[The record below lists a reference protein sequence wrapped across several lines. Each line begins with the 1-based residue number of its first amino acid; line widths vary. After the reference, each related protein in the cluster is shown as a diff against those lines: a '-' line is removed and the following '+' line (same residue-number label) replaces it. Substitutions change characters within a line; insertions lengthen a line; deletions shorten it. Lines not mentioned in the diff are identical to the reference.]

1 MALMRE
7 PIILASA
14 SPTRAR
20 LLEAA
25 GVPFTVQPPDIDES
39 PLKQQAREANRA
51 AIECARDLAYAKAAV
66 VSMRYPEALV
76 IGADQLLAMSDEWFD
91 KPPDIVAA
99 HAQLR
104 RLRGR
109 THVLA
114 TAVCVLR
121 AGERLW
127 HAASMPELAM
137 RDFSDAVLDDYLAAE
152 GDRVLGSVGAYR
164 LESGG
169 IQLFSRMTGDH
180 FAVLGLPLIELLEF
194 LRSRGA
200 LLS

>member
-1 MALMRE
+1 MRE

-25 GVPFTVQPPDIDES
+25 GVPFTIQPPDIDES
-39 PLKQQAREANRA
+39 PLKLQARETGRV
-51 AIECARDLAYAKAAV
+51 AIECALDLARAKATA

-76 IGADQLLAMSDEWFD
+76 ISADQLLAAGDEWFD
-91 KPPDIVAA
+91 KPADIAA
-99 HAQLR
+99 ARAQLQ

-114 TAVCVLR
+114 TAVCVCH

-127 HAASMPELAM
+127 HAASMPEMTM
-137 RDFSDAVLDDYLAAE
+137 RHFSDAFLDDYLAAA
-152 GDRVLGSVGAYR
+152 GDAVLGSVGAYR
-164 LESGG
+164 IESRG